1 MHDSSFR
8 PCVLIPV
15 YNHHQV
21 LGQTLTRI
29 AALELPVVLV
39 DDGSEPDSRAVLLQL
54 AAIHKHVQMVTH
66 TQNRG
71 KGGAIK
77 TGLRTALQQGFTHA
91 FQVDADGQHNL
102 EDIPRFLAMAQATPD
117 TLIAGRPVFNES
129 VPKVRFYGRYLTHG
143 LVWLNT
149 LSLQVE
155 DSMCGFRVYPLRA
168 SCQLLDAEPMGE
180 RMDFDSEF
188 MVRWHWR
195 HWPLIQLPT
204 KVIYPENGISHFL
217 MWRDNKLIAWMHVRL
232 FAGMLWRLP
241 RILLHKFKPSSEA
254 RPQ

>member
-15 YNHHQV
+15 YNHHHV

-29 AALELPVVLV
+29 AALGLPVVLV
-39 DDGSEPDSRAVLLQL
+39 DDGSEPGSRAVLQEL
-54 AAIHKHVQMVTH
+54 AAAHQHICMVTH
-66 TQNRG
+66 EQNRG

-91 FQVDADGQHNL
+91 LQVDADGQHNL
-102 EDIPRFLAMAQATPD
+102 EDIPRFLEESRANPAT
-117 TLIAGRPVFNES
+117 LVAGKPVFNES
-129 VPKVRFYGRYLTHG
+129 VPKVRFYGRYLTHA

-149 LSLQVE
+149 LSLKVE

-168 SCQLLDAEPMGE
+168 SCELLNAEPMGE

-195 HWPLIQLPT
+195 QWPLVQLPT
-204 KVIYPENGISHFL
+204 RVIYPENGISHFL
-217 MWRDNKLIAWMHVRL
+217 MWRDNRLIAWMHLRL
-232 FAGMLWRLP
+232 FVGMLWRLP
-241 RILLHKFKPSSEA
+241 RIVLHKVKSPPEA